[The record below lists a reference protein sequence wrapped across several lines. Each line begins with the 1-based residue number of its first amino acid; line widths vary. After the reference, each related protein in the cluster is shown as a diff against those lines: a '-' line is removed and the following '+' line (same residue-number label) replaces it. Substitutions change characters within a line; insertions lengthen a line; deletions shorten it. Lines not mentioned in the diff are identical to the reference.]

1 MPTKAIFPACLA
13 LLLAAAAPAAEPT
26 VTVDLGDGV
35 SLELILVKKGSFRQ
49 GSPADEP
56 GRSQDE
62 VQREVSISKDFYL
75 GKYPVT
81 RGQFA
86 RFVAETGHRTE
97 AERGTSGGFGW
108 DGSKLTQRKDFTWR
122 NPGFPQSDD
131 HPVTVVTFAD
141 AGAFLD
147 WLSRRAG
154 RACVLPTEAQW
165 EYACRA
171 GTTTAFSNGGAK
183 DATEIAWFKDN
194 AGHSTHP
201 AGQKKPNA
209 WGLYDM
215 CGNVF
220 EWCRDWYGPYEPG
233 PVTDPEEKRSDR
245 SDKPRRVLRGG
256 SWLGAV
262 DHCRSAARYRNDPGS
277 RNADNG
283 FRVLTATETE
293 RSQPPVGVPVP
304 QTPGMGTPPP
314 PVEQPR
320 PGSDF
325 LGSWECFGLLCV
337 GLVGLAV
344 LVIRMW
350 SRPGRFG
357 DTAGAVRVPPESVRS
372 RVGPDGFWLDA
383 PNIPPGSVV
392 RYRYRIDGEER
403 TGEVTYTP
411 GAEGQFVYTGGM
423 PADVEVLAIV
433 PPGTTWSGGTPWVQG
448 LESPPLPP
456 PRPSPPPFTGY
467 PPAY

>member
-1 MPTKAIFPACLA
+1 MPTKSFFPACLT
-13 LLLAAAAPAAEPT
+13 LLLASAAAAAEPT
-26 VTVDLGDGV
+26 LTVDLGDGV
-35 SLELILVKKGSFRQ
+35 QLELVLIKKGSFEQ

-56 GRSQDE
+56 GRNPDE
-62 VQREVSISKDFYL
+62 TQRQVTIGRDFYL
-75 GKYPVT
+75 GKHPVT
-81 RGQFA
+81 RGQFD
-86 RFVAETGHRTE
+86 RFVQETRHRTE

-108 DGSKLTQRKDFTWR
+108 DGGKLVQREEFTWR
-122 NPGFPQSDD
+122 NPGFRQSDD
-131 HPVTVVTFAD
+131 HPVTIVTHAD
-141 AGAFLD
+141 AQAFLD
-147 WLSRRAG
+147 WLSRKAG
-154 RACVLPTEAQW
+154 RTCALPTEAQW

-171 GTTTAFSNGGAK
+171 GSTTAFYNGASAKEAGA
-183 DATEIAWFKDN
+183 IAWFKDN
-194 AGHSTHP
+194 ADHTTHP
-201 AGQKKPNA
+201 VGQKKPNA
-209 WGLYDM
+209 WGLYDLS
-215 CGNVF
+215 GNAF

-262 DHCRSAARYRNDPGS
+262 DHCRSAARYRTDPGS

-283 FRVLTATETE
+283 FRGLAAAEKE
-293 RSQPPVGVPVP
+293 GGPPPQPVP
-304 QTPGMGTPPP
+304 APENPRVEVPPMP
-314 PVEQPR
+314 EPPR
-320 PGSDF
+320 PGWDF
-325 LGSWECFGLLCV
+325 GSWACFGLVCV

-357 DTAGAVRVPPESVRS
+357 DTDGAVRIPPESVRS
-372 RVGPDGFWLDA
+372 RVGPDGFWLDD

-403 TGEVTYTP
+403 SGQITYTP
-411 GAEGQFVYTGGM
+411 GTQGQFVYTGGQ
-423 PADVEVLAIV
+423 PTDVEVLEIL
-433 PPGTTWSGGTPWVQG
+433 PQGTSWSSGTPWLQG
-448 LESPPLPP
+448 FGSPPPPP